1 MKKILVFLS
10 LITMTTTYTQPTL
23 YGVVL
28 AGGVGERL
36 WPLSRQHKPKQ
47 FLRVGS
53 NKTLLEQSLDRL
65 APVVDHS
72 WIVTSQKHVVLV
84 HEYVGNMI
92 DHVVVEPE
100 GRNTAPAILYSCLQL
115 YKNDPEAVM
124 LFVPADPFI
133 PETDYAKFQDM
144 ILRAALFAQQHN
156 DIVLLGVK
164 PTYPATGYGYIQY
177 EQEAIFAPIF
187 KINQFHEKPSLK
199 LAQNYIKNPSMLWNI
214 GMFCAKVSVFIEQYK
229 RWVPELYNQVEE
241 FMDGVRP
248 YHEVESISIDY
259 AIMERS
265 ANVYVLPVDFSWCDV
280 GNVDVFMSLHNKFD
294 VNKSKTIQIDAKS
307 NLVSV
312 PNKLVA
318 LIGVDDLCV
327 IETDDALL
335 ITKRSQAEKVR
346 EIVKELKEKKQTEY
360 L

>member
-1 MKKILVFLS
+1 MKNLLFLLS
-10 LITMTTTYTQPTL
+10 LISMTTYTQPTL

-53 NKTLLEQSLDRL
+53 HKTLLEQSLDRL
-65 APVVDHS
+65 APIVDHS
-72 WIVTSQKHVVLV
+72 WIVTAQKHASLV
-84 HEYVGNMI
+84 HEYVGNAV
-92 DHVVVEPE
+92 DHVLIEAE
-100 GRNTAPAILYSCLQL
+100 GRNTAPAILYTCLEIH
-115 YKNDPEAVM
+115 KKDPEALV

-133 PETDYAKFQDM
+133 PETDYVNFQEM
-144 ILRAALFAQQHN
+144 ILRAVAFAQQHD

-199 LAQNYIKNPSMLWNI
+199 LAQNYIKASNMLWNI
-214 GMFCAKVSVFIEQYK
+214 GMFCAKASVFIEQYK

-241 FMDGVRP
+241 FMNGERP
-248 YHEVESISIDY
+248 YHEIESISIDY

-280 GNVDVFMSLHNKFD
+280 GNVDVFMSLHEKFD
-294 VNKSKTIQIDAKS
+294 INTSKTIQIDAKS

-346 EIVKELKEKKQTEY
+346 EIVKELKDKKQTEY

>member
-1 MKKILVFLS
+1 MKNILFLLS
-10 LITMTTTYTQPTL
+10 LISMTNYAQPTL

-36 WPLSRQHKPKQ
+36 WPLSRQSKPKQ
-47 FLRVGS
+47 FLSVGS
-53 NKTLLEQSLDRL
+53 HKTLLEQSLDRL
-65 APVVDHS
+65 APIVDYS
-72 WIVTSQKHVVLV
+72 WIVTAQKHVNLV
-84 HEYVGNMI
+84 HEYVGGI
-92 DHVVVEPE
+92 VDHVVVESE
-100 GRNTAPAILYSCLQL
+100 GRNTAPAILYTCLEL
-115 YKNDPEAVM
+115 YKRDPEAVV

-133 PETDYAKFQDM
+133 PEADYAKFQDM
-144 ILRAALFAQQHN
+144 ILRAALFAQQHD

-177 EQEAIFAPIF
+177 DKQATFAPIF
-187 KINQFHEKPSLK
+187 KISQFHEKPSLK
-199 LAQNYIKNPSMLWNI
+199 VAQNYIKANMLWNI
-214 GMFCAKVSVFIEQYK
+214 GMFCGKVSVFIEQYK

-241 FMDGVRP
+241 FMNGERLYRD
-248 YHEVESISIDY
+248 VESISIDY

-265 ANVYVLPVDFSWCDV
+265 ANVFVLPVDFSWCDV
-280 GNVDVFMSLHNKFD
+280 GNVDVFMSLHDKFSVSNK
-294 VNKSKTIQIDAKS
+294 KTIQIDSKS

-346 EIVKELKEKKQTEY
+346 EIVKALKDKKQIEY